1 MAWQARR
8 QQLVSQRIE
17 VALVYKDML
26 GVDEAISYLE
36 RERISREVAERVLFT
51 ERRRPA
57 AAVMHSGHVAGY
69 HIGCRRRNHVHH
81 AIVEAALKI
90 DRKLGTHMALTL
102 LKNEQVPET
111 VVARVIAREPG
122 RLRARKP
129 A

>member
-1 MAWQARR
+1 MAWQVRR
-8 QQLVSQRIE
+8 QNLVSQRIE

-26 GVDEAISYLE
+26 GVDEAMDYLD
-36 RERISREVAERVLFT
+36 RERISREIAERVLFT

-57 AAVMHSGHVAGY
+57 AGVLHSLPVAGPY
-69 HIGCRRRNHVHH
+69 IGCRRRNHIHH

-102 LKNEQVPET
+102 LRDEQVPEG
-111 VVARVIAREPG
+111 VVARVVAREPG
-122 RLRARKP
+122 RLRARKT